1 MNDVPTRLLRETL
14 RGRMAP
20 APSSRCIDTETLA
33 AWSDG
38 TLSVRERAAA
48 ESHASS
54 CARCQALLA
63 AMTRTAPWAPP
74 GRWWHTSAF
83 GWLASLATAAAALVL
98 WINVARAPL
107 EQRVAPPGTAG
118 SASLMSASEPAAS
131 ARVPSPTTALP
142 PVSDNRPGEP
152 KNLKRRNISPVPP
165 VALPPQGVT
174 KADEQRA
181 AAATDALQPV
191 IQPPNQANAAPN
203 AARDTAAAP
212 PPAAAPVAAPAPPRA
227 EAPPQIATTEA
238 APTSN
243 AVASAAAPKPL
254 PPPGAMSDRPAFRA
268 GVQALAKVSAPPA
281 EIVSPNANVRWRI
294 LTGGSVARSTDG
306 GTIWETQSTG
316 VPATLT
322 AGTAP
327 SPTTCW
333 LVGPGGIVVL
343 STDGRTWQRVPF
355 PEAIDL
361 TSIRAADGANATVT
375 AADGRTF
382 VTTDGGKTW
391 R

>member
-1 MNDVPTRLLRETL
+1 MSDVPTRLLRETL
-14 RGRMAP
+14 RGRMA
-20 APSSRCIDTETLA
+20 APSSGCIDTETLA

-63 AMTRTAPWAPP
+63 AMARTTPRVPP

-83 GWLASLATAAAALVL
+83 GWLASLAAAAAALVL

-107 EQRVAPPGTAG
+107 EHRVAPPGAAG

-131 ARVPSPTTALP
+131 ARVPSPTTAQP
-142 PVSDNRPGEP
+142 PVSDNRAGEP
-152 KNLKRRNISPVPP
+152 RNLKRRNISPVPP

-191 IQPPNQANAAPN
+191 IQRRNQANAAPN
-203 AARDTAAAP
+203 AVRDTAAAP
-212 PPAAAPVAAPAPPRA
+212 PP
-227 EAPPQIATTEA
+227 
-238 APTSN
+238 
-243 AVASAAAPKPL
+243 AAAPKPL

-268 GVQALAKVSAPPA
+268 GAQALAKVAAVPT
-281 EIVSPNANVRWRI
+281 EIVSPNTNVRWRT

-306 GTIWETQSTG
+306 GTTWQTQSTG

-333 LVGPGGIVVL
+333 LVGPDGIVVL

-355 PEAIDL
+355 PEAIDFI
-361 TSIRAADGANATVT
+361 SIRASDGANATVT